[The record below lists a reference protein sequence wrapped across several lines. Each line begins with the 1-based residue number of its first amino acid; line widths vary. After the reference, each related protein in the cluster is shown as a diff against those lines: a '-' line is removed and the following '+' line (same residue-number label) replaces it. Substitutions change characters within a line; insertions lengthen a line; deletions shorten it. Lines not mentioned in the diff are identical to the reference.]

1 MSTRS
6 VPQNWQSTDKFKS
19 EELAL
24 NPKKNPKMKGA
35 YADKSIWEAV
45 ENAN

>member
-6 VPQNWQSTDKFKS
+6 APQNWQSTDKFKL
-19 EELAL
+19 EELAI
-24 NPKKNPKMKGA
+24 NPKKSEQMKGT